1 MTCPNLQGGSF
12 PRLDAL
18 NVLNVFYLTE
28 SFSGMPKTCVLF
40 YSLNPF
46 RIRSVASLSVIGLA
60 QGEKWTVER
69 VIGHSGEKIWKRNG
83 EKWRVERVIGHSGE
97 KILEIR

>member
-1 MTCPNLQGGSF
+1 M
-12 PRLDAL
+12 
-18 NVLNVFYLTE
+18 
-28 SFSGMPKTCVLF
+28 
-40 YSLNPF
+40 
-46 RIRSVASLSVIGLA
+46 IGLA